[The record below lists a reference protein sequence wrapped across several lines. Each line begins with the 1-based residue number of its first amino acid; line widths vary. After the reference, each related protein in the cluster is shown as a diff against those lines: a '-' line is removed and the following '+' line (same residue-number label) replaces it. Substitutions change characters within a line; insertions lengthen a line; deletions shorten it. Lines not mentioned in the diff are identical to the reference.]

1 MGCDRVREL
10 VAELAIGIADGRE
23 RDAAMRHAVT
33 CPDCRQLVCELSA
46 VVDDLLLLAPSHE
59 PPPGFTA
66 ETVARIFPPSPGF
79 TAETV
84 ARIFPQP
91 AARHR
96 RVSWPAA
103 RHVLPNRRW
112 LPRLAAAASIVAAL
126 ALGAGAVYQG
136 TSSDRQLA
144 ASYRAVLAQGHGS
157 FFAVAPLKSPTGTL
171 GSVFGY
177 QGQPSWLFATLNRP
191 AAQPEHYDVQLITRD
206 GRHLSLGETVLG
218 GTHSTWGG
226 KIPVKLT
233 QVSQLRF
240 EAASGQATMVADFS
254 PHSPWSPG

>member
-1 MGCDRVREL
+1 MNDDVSCEQVRAL
-10 VAELAIGIADGRE
+10 AADLAIGIADGQE
-23 RDAAMRHAVT
+23 RDAALRHAAT
-33 CPDCRQLVCELSA
+33 CAECRLLVAELSSVA
-46 VVDDLLLLAPSHE
+46 DDLLLLAPSHE
-59 PPPGFTA
+59 PPPGFASRTL
-66 ETVARIFPPSPGF
+66 ARMIPS
-79 TAETV
+79 A
-84 ARIFPQP
+84 PQP
-91 AARHR
+91 RRRAARRALR
-96 RVSWPAA
+96 RAGGGRPWMT
-103 RHVLPNRRW
+103 
-112 LPRLAAAASIVAAL
+112 RLAVAASVAAAL

-136 TSSDRQLA
+136 TSGDRRLA
-144 ASYRAVLAQGHGS
+144 DSYRAVLAQGHGS

-191 AAQPEHYDVQLITRD
+191 PAQPEHYDVRLVTRD
-206 GRHLSLGETVLG
+206 GRNMSLGETVLG

-254 PHSPWSPG
+254 PHSPWSP